1 MDMYCWGNNSI
12 DFGQEMNC
20 AIKDEIFDGMT
31 HVPDAPWK
39 GVEQLRDIAF
49 GDRYTLFLTAKGKV
63 YECETHGQVHN
74 TRKRSRLSPFRL
86 VAGLQDIEVS
96 AIACGS
102 SHSLVLT
109 KSGVVMSWGVNDCG
123 QLGQTTNSRVPT
135 MVKVPDKK
143 PLFVQIAC
151 GNEHSLALTNDGT
164 IYSWGSNRYGQ
175 LGMSEPENMSN
186 CHFPMHLTSIHGIPI
201 ATIACGGNHCFLI
214 SKSSAVYGWGR
225 NNRGQLGLNDLSDRP
240 YPTELTTLRPCGV
253 RYVACGDEFSVF
265 LTHKGAL
272 FTCGDGTHG
281 QLGHGNLSNAL
292 APFKVMKLRDKPV
305 TQVACAKHY
314 TLAFVPSIGQLYGFG
329 QLGKIYTL
337 PGKINGP
344 WISPTLTANSAFN
357 DAVIVNQIFSGGL
370 KSVVTTTLL
379 VDNVP
384 PFDMRHPLNQES
396 QIFTLSEQMD
406 NSVLVDEEPVF
417 VWCMHCSCLNGSFL
431 LANDQHLNCSIEN
444 FGVDIRAA
452 QKAFRNIRD
461 VVSPLHKEMIWIVF
475 TLQLIPSLKCTPAD
489 VESLRVYLILP
500 LYHEFAN
507 SKLYSRLHAPFAQAI
522 FRLSDEH
529 RNIVMKWFSQMPMDY
544 FKDMVENFLL
554 AAVYIMRSLIPR
566 AAQLGSQLLPHNCEL
581 HEILK
586 LVEYFYIINI
596 ERESDR
602 LTNEFFYLNELTKF
616 IDIKLEYYEY
626 MLANQD
632 KNHICHFEFI
642 FDATAKCAMLK
653 ADQSWQI
660 DNFSHVLHDHQ
671 LNLYISREHIV
682 KDSLNELQKLSNVR
696 PEDLK
701 KPLIIKFIGE
711 DAEDVGGVRQEFF
724 NLLLK
729 KIFDPDYGMFKVLE
743 ESRLLWFADSTF
755 ENKNQFYLLGLAF
768 GLAVYNLTVINLPL
782 PLALYKKLLGKKVDL
797 SDLHELLPSEAKSL
811 KAILDYTGDDFKET
825 FDLTFELS
833 KDVFGQS
840 ITKPLIPNGHEIAV
854 TLENRQE
861 FVNLYVHFVLNQ
873 SIEMQCAAFLDG
885 FLKVCFGCALFMFQ
899 PEELMAAILGT
910 DDYDWQV
917 LQDNCTYT
925 GDYTPE
931 DETINW
937 FWSVFHD
944 LSEEEKRKFLLFLT
958 SSDRLPIQGMQALKI
973 KIQPTYDDRYLP
985 VAHTCFKV
993 LDLPRYKSKTILKEK
1008 LLLSL
1013 QYSHGFGLV

>member
-1 MDMYCWGNNSI
+1 
-12 DFGQEMNC
+12 MNC

-529 RNIVMKWFSQMPMDY
+529 RNIVMK
-544 FKDMVENFLL
+544 
-554 AAVYIMRSLIPR
+554 
-566 AAQLGSQLLPHNCEL
+566 C
-581 HEILK
+581 
-586 LVEYFYIINI
+586 
-596 ERESDR
+596 
-602 LTNEFFYLNELTKF
+602 
-616 IDIKLEYYEY
+616 
-626 MLANQD
+626 
-632 KNHICHFEFI
+632 
-642 FDATAKCAMLK
+642 
-653 ADQSWQI
+653 
-660 DNFSHVLHDHQ
+660 
-671 LNLYISREHIV
+671 REHIV

-840 ITKPLIPNGHEIAV
+840 ITKPLIPNGHEIAKCNV
-854 TLENRQE
+854 Q
-861 FVNLYVHFVLNQ
+861 HF
-873 SIEMQCAAFLDG
+873 
-885 FLKVCFGCALFMFQ
+885 
-899 PEELMAAILGT
+899 
-910 DDYDWQV
+910 
-917 LQDNCTYT
+917 
-925 GDYTPE
+925 
-931 DETINW
+931 
-937 FWSVFHD
+937 
-944 LSEEEKRKFLLFLT
+944 
-958 SSDRLPIQGMQALKI
+958 
-973 KIQPTYDDRYLP
+973 
-985 VAHTCFKV
+985 
-993 LDLPRYKSKTILKEK
+993 
-1008 LLLSL
+1008 
-1013 QYSHGFGLV
+1013 